1 MYLWDHIRH
10 RSGFAVHS
18 PFMYGVVR
26 KAMMPR
32 KVVGQNK
39 ELYDAL
45 VAAGATRR
53 TATRLQNY
61 LTHLGYPA
69 WAIDECVAEGLVVI
83 TPKCEAEKVHA
94 IAAELAEG
102 SKNATLCLL
111 HRRNKARKALAAQL
125 VARHPSMSASKR
137 EFTLLVYGRKL
148 PKQHIIL

>member
-32 KVVGQNK
+32 KVVGQNR

-45 VAAGATRR
+45 ALAGTDRR
-53 TATRLQNY
+53 TATRIQNY

-69 WAIDECVAEGLVVI
+69 WAIDECVADGLVVI
-83 TPKCEAEKVHA
+83 TPKCDAPKVHT

-102 SKNATLCLL
+102 GKEATLCLL

-125 VARHPSMSASKR
+125 VTTHASMSASKKG
-137 EFTLLVYGRKL
+137 FTMLVYGRKL

>member
-32 KVVGQNK
+32 KVVGGGR
-39 ELYDAL
+39 ELYDAVL
-45 VAAGATRR
+45 AAGATRR

-83 TPKCEAEKVHA
+83 TPKCDAPKVHA
-94 IAAELAEG
+94 IVAELAEG
-102 SKNATLCLL
+102 NKNATLCLL
-111 HRRNKARKALAAQL
+111 HRRDKARKALAAQL
-125 VARHPSMSASKR
+125 VTTHASMSASKR

>member
-32 KVVGQNK
+32 KVVGQNR

-45 VAAGATRR
+45 ALAGTDRR

-61 LTHLGYPA
+61 LTHLSYPA

-83 TPKCEAEKVHA
+83 TPNCEAEKVQA
-94 IAAELAEG
+94 IATELAEG

-111 HRRNKARKALAAQL
+111 HRRNKARRALAAQI
-125 VARHPSMSASKR
+125 VATHASMSASKR

>member
-1 MYLWDHIRH
+1 
-10 RSGFAVHS
+10 
-18 PFMYGVVR
+18 
-26 KAMMPR
+26 MMPR
-32 KVVGQNK
+32 KVVGGGRD
-39 ELYDAL
+39 LYDAL
-45 VAAGATRR
+45 LAAGATRR

-83 TPKCEAEKVHA
+83 TPKCDAPKVHA
-94 IAAELAEG
+94 IAAGLAEG

-125 VARHPSMSASKR
+125 VTTHASMSASKM

>member
-32 KVVGQNK
+32 KVVGGGR

-45 VAAGATRR
+45 LAAGVTRR

-61 LTHLGYPA
+61 LTHLSYPA
-69 WAIDECVAEGLVVI
+69 WAIDERVAEGLVVI
-83 TPKCEAEKVHA
+83 TPKCEAEKVQA
-94 IAAELAEG
+94 IVAELAEG
-102 SKNATLCLL
+102 NKNATLCLL
-111 HRRNKARKALAAQL
+111 HRRNKVRRALATQL
-125 VARHPSMSASKR
+125 VATHASMSASKKG
-137 EFTLLVYGRKL
+137 FTLLVYGRKL